1 MARLH
6 LNASAIGNPADYAG
20 SERHKI
26 FGVRRLRTDLD
37 QGPKG
42 AVAAKWPSEMGAF
55 TPLAEQTGTSQFD
68 EDHPGARFL
77 ADHALQLEVC
87 RGLLALADG
96 LPKTADHNLTQRLI
110 EIFNAAWLG
119 HVRFQEEVI
128 CPLLKRRHGGGQ
140 WECAAL
146 FDRQHSE
153 IRFANDE
160 LVETLRV
167 AVSSGA
173 ASDALAYLLRHVSER
188 RRDHIEA
195 EHVLL
200 LPVLREALAPIERKT
215 YLEWAAANPLPFAG
229 LALDS

>member
-1 MARLH
+1 M
-6 LNASAIGNPADYAG
+6 G
-20 SERHKI
+20 SE
-26 FGVRRLRTDLD
+26 T
-37 QGPKG
+37 
-42 AVAAKWPSEMGAF
+42 GAF
-55 TPLAEQTGTSQFD
+55 KPLAEQTGTSYFD

-119 HVRFQEEVI
+119 HVRFQDEVI
-128 CPLLKRRHGGGQ
+128 CPLLKRRRGEGQ
-140 WECAAL
+140 WGCAAL

-160 LVETLRV
+160 LVETFRG
-167 AVSSGA
+167 AVSCGA
-173 ASDALAYLLRHVSER
+173 ASDTLAYLLRHVSER

-200 LPVLREALAPIERKT
+200 LPVLREAIAPIERKT

-229 LALDS
+229 LGLDS